1 MLTLVLKIDKKGKF
15 MRIKS
20 LWISEYKNLKDFTI
34 EFDTSSPLNIIIGAN
49 GSGKSNFLEALAL
62 IFKDLYLIKESI
74 YYDDKLLENRSFS
87 NSLHLFSSINFS
99 YSLEMIDKEKDII
112 KIQYESNEAY
122 VFYKNQVEFS
132 LYDGLIF
139 LPENILV
146 NYSGNSNRIKN
157 IVNRFLLEKNKLE
170 KELSDLVDFD
180 EYYEDAKDYDFNG
193 LSLYSERIIE
203 LIILSNFYLEKNY
216 ESELFKTI
224 GIKEF
229 NNFELSFNIPKEL
242 PKGYGTY
249 RYEGKERFNYEEIK
263 YHFLDGDSRKIL
275 EILAKFGD
283 VKTSS
288 YSGYISKIGFN
299 PVQLYQ
305 LFEELENEY
314 FIRHED
320 FFEYLFSL
328 FKSIKVRDIKLHFM
342 INKGDEPI
350 MVETNDLSEGERQ
363 FILNTGIS
371 DLFSNS
377 KSIFLL
383 DEPDTYLHPNWQRLL
398 TDFLNRNHIKGQIL
412 MTTHS
417 PITLG
422 KVKRESI
429 KIFKDGKVYVPSSD
443 SMNRDVAEILGEIM
457 DVSPRPSD
465 AVNIIKEFEKAIAFK
480 QIDKAKIIYE
490 RLNHVLSKD
499 DPFILKANSTIK
511 RMEILNEKNNKN

>member
-1 MLTLVLKIDKKGKF
+1 
-15 MRIKS
+15 MRIKR

-34 EFDTSSPLNIIIGAN
+34 KFNTSSPLNIIIGAN

-62 IFKDLYLIKESI
+62 IFKELYLLKESI
-74 YYDDKLLENRSFS
+74 YYDDKLFEKRVFN
-87 NSLHLFSSINFS
+87 NKIHLFSSINFS

-170 KELSDLVDFD
+170 KELSDLEDFD

-216 ESELFKTI
+216 ESELFKNI

-328 FKSIKVRDIKLHFM
+328 FKSIKVRDIKLHFV
-342 INKGDEPI
+342 INKGDELI
-350 MVETNDLSEGERQ
+350 IVETNDLSEGERQ

-398 TDFLNRNHIKGQIL
+398 TDFLNRNHIKGQIF

-417 PITLG
+417 PLTLG
-422 KVKRESI
+422 KVKRQSI
-429 KIFKDGKVYVPSSD
+429 KIFKDGKVYIPSSD
-443 SMNRDVAEILGEIM
+443 SMNRDVSDILEEIMGVEPRPKEIQKKINEFYEAIAHLDKNRAKEILRNLSSEL
-457 DVSPRPSD
+457 SESD
-465 AVNIIKEFEKAIAFK
+465 QFLIE
-480 QIDKAKIIYE
+480 
-490 RLNHVLSKD
+490 SKMLLD
-499 DPFILKANSTIK
+499 GD
-511 RMEILNEKNNKN
+511 EE